1 MSAHSLM
8 LAAILVPLATALLIV
23 LTGRWPNL
31 REAVTLTGAVALA
44 AVAASLIAGFDA
56 ATATPLVLAEL
67 LPGFTLSLRAEPIG
81 LVFAGVAAGLW
92 GLNSLY
98 SIGYMRAEHAANQ
111 TRFYACFAVSLSA
124 AMAIALAGNLAT
136 LFVAYE
142 VLTLA
147 TYPLVVHWQTEGAIA
162 GARRYLGYLLVTSL
176 VPFLGALAW
185 TWTVAGTLDFTAGGI
200 LNGRLGEGAL
210 TVLLLLYAYGVGK
223 AALMPLHGW
232 LPSAMVAPT
241 PVSALLHAVA
251 VVKAGVF
258 TLLKIAV
265 YIFGLETIAAGPGDV
280 LVVIAAASVIAA
292 SLIAMTKDDLKARL
306 AYSTVAQLAMVTLA
320 VALAHPLAI
329 AAGILQTGH
338 ACLGQDHP
346 CSSAPAPSSWR
357 PTRRNCRIIT
367 GIGAQLPLL
376 MLAFL
381 FGALSVAGL
390 PPFGGMWP
398 KYLLVEAALD
408 RHMILLVICLG
419 LSTLL
424 TLSYLIPIVIEA
436 CFRKGGDHH
445 HTGDDH
451 GHGHLP
457 LLALLPPVVTGAGCL
472 VLFLA
477 APADPALHRP
487 CPSAWRACH
496 ERHSRLR
503 SRCPAAGLAPAAG
516 GPSGPRPPPPAWPS
530 QYRLGR
536 ASGQLDAFRLPWPG
550 PGPARWRPDPGLPS
564 GRGRRPAL
572 CLPAQPDRIAVSAG
586 LVATGAATAAIASTG
601 LAGADDLDRGH
612 RHCLRRHRHG
622 RRNGNSPSAPVCP
635 ISCFRCWPG
644 SSS

>member
-8 LAAILVPLATALLIV
+8 LAALLVPLATALLIA

-329 AAGILQTGH
+329 AAGILQLVMH
-338 ACLGQDHP
+338 AWGKITLFFGAGAIQLATHKKKL
-346 CSSAPAPSSWR
+346 SE
-357 PTRRNCRIIT
+357 IT

-477 APADPALHRP
+477 APAI
-487 CPSAWRACH
+487 
-496 ERHSRLR
+496 LR
-503 SRCPAAGLAPAAG
+503 FIAPAI
-516 GPSGPRPPPPAWPS
+516 
-530 QYRLGR
+530 
-536 ASGQLDAFRLPWPG
+536 
-550 PGPARWRPDPGLPS
+550 GLEGMP
-564 GRGRRPAL
+564 
-572 CLPAQPDRIAVSAG
+572 
-586 LVATGAATAAIASTG
+586 
-601 LAGADDLDRGH
+601 
-612 RHCLRRHRHG
+612 
-622 RRNGNSPSAPVCP
+622 
-635 ISCFRCWPG
+635 
-644 SSS
+644 